1 MVVPR
6 YENPQI
12 FIELHFKIK
21 QIKTPK
27 NKFEREPI
35 EKKFQKIKHQSLKR
49 NKILAKAKKVFKWK
63 VFLKKKKIKKASPQ
77 KPQSF

>member
-1 MVVPR
+1 VVPR

-12 FIELHFKIK
+12 IIELHFEIK

-27 NKFEREPI
+27 NKFEREPT

-63 VFLKKKKIKKASPQ
+63 VFLKNKNFKMASPQ